1 MSLASGTKLEPYES
15 VARFDSDGVTRR
27 APRLDSVDL
36 LRGLVMAF
44 MALDHVRDFLTNNRF
59 MPDDLSRTTPAL
71 FLTRWVTHFCAP
83 TFIFL
88 AGVGI
93 SLARQRGQSPGQLS
107 RFLITRGL
115 WLILLEFTV
124 VRVAWDFNFKYNDGF
139 LFAVLWVLGLSM
151 IVLAGLIHL
160 PRLFLA
166 IIALGMIV
174 SHNLFDDI
182 HADRFGAFAPL
193 WNFLHEPAFINKPNL
208 KGFVLYPLIPWIGVM
223 ASGYLFGPLLAL
235 PSPLRRRRLLLLG
248 ASLILAFIIIRTIN
262 RFGDSHQWAHQSKA
276 IFTAISYMN
285 TTKYPP
291 SLLFLLMTLG
301 PAIAALAFFENARG
315 PVARVLI
322 TIGRVPFFYYL
333 LHIYL
338 IHTICVMAGV
348 AQGFDARQLMVDFIR
363 LPEGFGFGLGV
374 IYAVW
379 IGVVLLLY
387 IPCRWFAGVKARRR
401 DAWLSYL

>member
-1 MSLASGTKLEPYES
+1 MPLSSGDN
-15 VARFDSDGVTRR
+15 ARPST
-27 APRLDSVDL
+27 RLDSVDL
-36 LRGLVMAF
+36 VRGAVMAF
-44 MALDHVRDFLTNNRF
+44 MALDHVRDFLTNARF
-59 MPDDLSRTTPAL
+59 MPEDFNRTTPAL

-83 TFIFL
+83 TFMFL
-88 AGVGI
+88 AGVGVA
-93 SLARQRGQSPGQLS
+93 LARQRGKTPVQLS

-124 VRVAWDFNFKYNDGF
+124 VRIGWDFNFQYNDGL
-139 LFAVLWVLGLSM
+139 LFIVLWALGVSM
-151 IVLAGLIHL
+151 IALAGLIHL
-160 PRLFLA
+160 PRFLIA
-166 IIALGMIV
+166 IVALGMIAT
-174 SHNLFDDI
+174 HNLFDDI
-182 HADRFGAFAPL
+182 PADRFGAFAPL
-193 WNFLHEPAFINKPNL
+193 WNLLHEPAFINKPCL
-208 KGFVLYPLIPWIGVM
+208 KGLILYPLIPWVGVM
-223 ASGYLFGPLLAL
+223 AAGYLFGPMLKL
-235 PSPLRRRRLLLLG
+235 PNPQRRRRLLLLG
-248 ASLILAFIIIRTIN
+248 GSLTLAFIAIRAIN
-262 RFGDSHQWAHQSKA
+262 HYGDPQPWAHQSSTV
-276 IFTAISYMN
+276 FTALSFLN

-301 PAIAALAFFENARG
+301 PTIAALALFENARG